1 QRVRHRREAS
11 HRPARAGRGVIYF
24 DYNATTPLRPQVA
37 KLLAR
42 AFAEPATGNSSSV
55 HGAGRQARARVDA
68 ARARVAQALGCEVRE
83 VCFTASGSEA
93 DAMAL
98 KGAFANR
105 ADRART
111 RIVSSRIEHPAILG
125 TLEQL
130 QAQGAQL
137 TLLDPQ
143 ANGRVPV
150 DALLDSLKPDVALC
164 SLMWANN
171 ETGVI
176 QPVAE
181 AAQACRE
188 RGIAFHT
195 DAVQATGK
203 VPVGRAVLDPD
214 LLSLSAHKFGG
225 PAGVGALIVRRG
237 MDLDALTP
245 GHQEWG
251 RRGGTHNVPYLESL
265 ALALSLATEGLPT
278 EGPRIEALR
287 DRLEREAL
295 ARVPDTSVNGAG
307 APRVPNTANLRFEGA
322 DGEALLIALDLDGMC
337 ASAGAACASGSLKPS
352 HVLTA
357 MGLSSTQAHGSLRF
371 SLGPE
376 TQESDVDRLIEALV
390 VHVPRAREAA
400 RRGA

>member
-1 QRVRHRREAS
+1 
-11 HRPARAGRGVIYF
+11 VIYF
-24 DYNATTPLRPQVA
+24 DYNATTPLRPEVA
-37 KLLAR
+37 RQLAR

-98 KGAFANR
+98 KGAFA
-105 ADRART
+105 ART
-111 RIVSSRIEHPAILG
+111 DPARRRIVSSRLEHPAVLG

-130 QAQGAQL
+130 EAQGAQI
-137 TLLDPQ
+137 TYLDAQP
-143 ANGRVPV
+143 NGRVSP
-150 DALLDSLKPDVALC
+150 DALLDALKPDVALC

-171 ETGVI
+171 ETGVT

-181 AAQACRE
+181 AAQACRA
-188 RGIAFHT
+188 RGITFHT

-203 VPVGRAVLDPD
+203 VPVGRSVVDAD
-214 LLSLSAHKFGG
+214 LMSLSAHKFGG

-237 MDLDALTP
+237 MNLDALTP

-265 ALALSLATEGLPT
+265 ALALSLATQGLASEGA
-278 EGPRIEALR
+278 RIQAMR

-295 ARVPDTSVNGAG
+295 ARIPDTHVNGAG

-322 DGEALLIALDLDGMC
+322 DGEALLIALDLEGIC

-357 MGLSSTQAHGSLRF
+357 MGLSSTQAHGSLRL

-376 TQESDVDRLIEALV
+376 TQEADVDRLLEALV
-390 VHVPRAREAA
+390 ANVPKAREAA

>member
-1 QRVRHRREAS
+1 M
-11 HRPARAGRGVIYF
+11 IYF
-24 DYNATTPLRPQVA
+24 DYNATTPLRPEVA
-37 KLLAR
+37 KLLAH

-68 ARARVAQALGCEVRE
+68 ARARVAKALGCEVRE

-98 KGAFANR
+98 KGAFTTR
-105 ADRART
+105 ADKTRK
-111 RIVSSRIEHPAILG
+111 RIVSSRLEHPAILG

-130 QAQGAQL
+130 QAQGAQV
-137 TLLDPQ
+137 TLLESQ
-143 ANGRVPV
+143 ANGRVAV
-150 DALLDSLKPDVALC
+150 DALLDALKPDVALC

-181 AAQACRE
+181 AARACRE

-203 VPVGRAVLDPD
+203 VPVGRAVVDAD

-251 RRGGTHNVPYLESL
+251 QRGGTHNVPYLESL

-278 EGPRIEALR
+278 EGPRIQMLR

-295 ARVPDTSVNGAG
+295 ARIPGTSVNGAG

-357 MGLSSTQAHGSLRF
+357 MGLSSAQAHGSLRF

-376 TQESDVDRLIEALV
+376 TREQDVDRLIEALV
-390 VHVPRAREAA
+390 AHVPKAREAA
-400 RRGA
+400 RGSA